1 MKDLL
6 IGQFS
11 SLTGDLVMPVSL
23 RLSTNMQEAS
33 AENII
38 QKAKNSLPGSVRI
51 GKNRKNKNI
60 RE

>member
-33 AENII
+33 AENI
-38 QKAKNSLPGSVRI
+38 QKARNSLPGSVRI